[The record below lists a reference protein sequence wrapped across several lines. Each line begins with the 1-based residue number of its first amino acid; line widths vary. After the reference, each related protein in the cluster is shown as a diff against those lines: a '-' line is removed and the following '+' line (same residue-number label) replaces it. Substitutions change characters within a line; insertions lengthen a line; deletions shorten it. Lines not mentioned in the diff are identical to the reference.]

1 MLPPDKS
8 KLLFEIGE
16 PNGPPNMPVLAV
28 LNVIV
33 PAAKLIVADIVA
45 FVRKAFLAK
54 STKYPDEEQETVVV
68 PVVGIPAPVEGLPR
82 LTALEAKL
90 DEP

>member
-54 STKYPDEEQETVVV
+54 STKYPDEEQETVAL
-68 PVVGIPAPVEGLPR
+68 PVVGMPAPVEGLPR